1 MVEAAQVAE
10 ALAYELMDRV
20 DRQPIAVAD
29 GVTVVDVA
37 IEEGDR
43 CFGILLS
50 DGRTFE
56 VTVGGVL
63 VDADGDPIPYGGR
76 E

>member
-1 MVEAAQVAE
+1 MIAQIAE
-10 ALAYELMDRV
+10 ALAFALMDRV
-20 DRQPIAVAD
+20 DREPLRVAD

-56 VTVGGVL
+56 VTVAQTAPV
-63 VDADGDPIPYGGR
+63 PKR
-76 E
+76 